1 MFRTNI
7 SAPTYLNLF
16 IFVSMCAQSRYGG
29 LEDSKLGESTEDSRD
44 DSDVGGGY
52 GYRGESKGGEEKGS
66 W

>member
-1 MFRTNI
+1 
-7 SAPTYLNLF
+7 
-16 IFVSMCAQSRYGG
+16 MCAQSRYGG